1 MRLLPDA
8 RLEVFPNAGHM
19 LPMERSDE
27 VAALILQF
35 ADELDEVDRTWQQG
49 PASATGC

>member
-8 RLEVFPNAGHM
+8 RMEVFPNAGHM

-35 ADELDEVDRTWQQG
+35 ADEIDGVDRQQEPG
-49 PASATGC
+49 SATGC